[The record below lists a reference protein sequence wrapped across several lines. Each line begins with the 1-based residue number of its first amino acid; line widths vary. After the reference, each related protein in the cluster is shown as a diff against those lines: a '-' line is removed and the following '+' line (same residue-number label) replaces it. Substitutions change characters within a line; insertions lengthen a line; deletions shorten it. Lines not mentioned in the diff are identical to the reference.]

1 MENPVE
7 PLAEVLHIAMGS
19 LQLVNIFVVDDDPDT
34 RDLLRFMLEDEGA
47 IVTLASSAAEALS
60 LLQQELPTVL
70 VSDVAMP
77 EMNGFQLIEL
87 VRELPQGAEL
97 PAIALTAYARE
108 EDRQQAIHSGFND
121 YLTKP
126 VDPLE
131 LLRLIQRY
139 CISS

>member
-1 MENPVE
+1 ME
-7 PLAEVLHIAMGS
+7 S
-19 LQLVNIFVVDDDPDT
+19 LRQVNIFVVDDDPDT

-47 IVTLASSAAEALS
+47 IVTVATNAKEALS
-60 LLQQELPTVL
+60 LLKKELPTIL

-77 EMNGFQLIEL
+77 EMDGFQLIAQ

-108 EDRQQAIHSGFND
+108 EDRLQAINSGFND

-131 LLRLIQRY
+131 LMRLIQRY
-139 CISS
+139 CLSG

>member
-1 MENPVE
+1 ME
-7 PLAEVLHIAMGS
+7 S
-19 LQLVNIFVVDDDPDT
+19 LQRINIFVVDDDPDT
-34 RDLLRFMLEDEGA
+34 RDLLRFMLEEEGA
-47 IVTLASSAAEALS
+47 IVTVATNAKEALS
-60 LLQQELPTVL
+60 LLERELPAIL

-77 EMNGFQLIEL
+77 EMDGFQLIKQ
-87 VRELPQGAEL
+87 VRGLPQGAEL

-108 EDRQQAIHSGFND
+108 EDRLQAINSGFND

-131 LLRLIQRY
+131 LMRLIQRY

>member
-1 MENPVE
+1 ME
-7 PLAEVLHIAMGS
+7 S
-19 LQLVNIFVVDDDPDT
+19 LQQINVFVVDDDPDT
-34 RDLLRFMLEDEGA
+34 RDLLRFMLEEEGA
-47 IVTLASSAAEALS
+47 IVTVATNAKEALS
-60 LLQQELPTVL
+60 LLAEQLPAIL

-77 EMNGFQLIEL
+77 EMDGFQLIQQ
-87 VRELPQGAEL
+87 VRGLPQGAEL

-108 EDRQQAIHSGFND
+108 EDRLQAINSGFND

-131 LLRLIQRY
+131 LMRLIQQY

>member
-1 MENPVE
+1 M
-7 PLAEVLHIAMGS
+7 S
-19 LQLVNIFVVDDDPDT
+19 IFVVDDDPDT
-34 RDLLRFMLEDEGA
+34 RDLLRFMLEEEGA
-47 IVTLASSAAEALS
+47 IVTVVSNASEALS
-60 LLQQELPTVL
+60 LLRQQLPTLL

-87 VRELPQGAEL
+87 VRQLPQGAEL

-108 EDRQQAIHSGFND
+108 EDRQQAIHAGFND

-139 CISS
+139 CILS

>member
-1 MENPVE
+1 ME
-7 PLAEVLHIAMGS
+7 S
-19 LQLVNIFVVDDDPDT
+19 LQQINIFVVDDDPDT
-34 RDLLRFMLEDEGA
+34 RDLLRFMLEEEGA
-47 IVTLASSAAEALS
+47 IVTVATNAKEALS
-60 LLQQELPTVL
+60 LLKKELPTIL

-77 EMNGFQLIEL
+77 EMDGFQLIEQ
-87 VRELPQGAEL
+87 VRELPQCAEL

-131 LLRLIQRY
+131 LMRLIQRY
-139 CISS
+139 CIPS